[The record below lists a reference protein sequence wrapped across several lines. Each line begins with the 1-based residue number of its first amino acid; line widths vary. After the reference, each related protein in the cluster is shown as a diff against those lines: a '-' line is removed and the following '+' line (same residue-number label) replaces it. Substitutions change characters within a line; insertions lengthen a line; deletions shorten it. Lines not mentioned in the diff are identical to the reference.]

1 MLKISANSDTM
12 PIINNVDIDNSNRI
26 YFDNDD
32 DFYAF
37 SVNPTLVTKEFVDAN
52 GNVGYYCD
60 FDFTP
65 QYYDAVNAGKKFI
78 IKDENSNIYKHQAVS
93 FRTISK
99 PVSNLG
105 YYYEIKKRNK

>member
-1 MLKISANSDTM
+1 MLKISANRDTI
-12 PIINNVDIDNSNRI
+12 PIINNVNINNSDRI

-37 SVNPTLVTKEFVDAN
+37 SVNPTLINKEFIDAN
-52 GNVGYYCD
+52 GNVRYYCD
-60 FDFTP
+60 
-65 QYYDAVNAGKKFI
+65 AVNSGKKFI

-105 YYYEIKKRNK
+105 YYYEIKRKNK